1 MLVVVVAYGSEHYLR
16 ACLESLGPDCCVV
29 VVDNGGSDRARDIC
43 AALGAD
49 YLRPATNVGFAGAV
63 NIALRER
70 RKSGI
75 DVLLLNPDAQLSPID
90 VRILQDHL
98 HRSFN
103 VAAVGPRLLGPD
115 GDAQKASW
123 PIPSPWSAMATI
135 IGAADL
141 VCRRRFVN
149 GAVLLLRGT
158 AIDMIGSLDERFFL
172 YSEEADWQ
180 LRAIRAG
187 WTVTIVQDAVAV
199 HRGGGT
205 SSDPAQ
211 RELLFNASAERFIRK
226 WYGSLGW
233 QVFRAASI
241 LAALRRLLT
250 SHNDGR
256 TATYRRAI
264 DQFWRGPVRCSE
276 AQRGEA

>member
-16 ACLESLGPDCCVV
+16 ACLESLGPDFCVV

-43 AALGAD
+43 AAFGAD
-49 YLRPATNVGFAGAV
+49 YLRPATNVGFAAAV
-63 NIALRER
+63 NIAIRER

-98 HRSFN
+98 YRSFN
-103 VAAVGPRLLGPD
+103 VAAVGPRLLDPD
-115 GDAQKASW
+115 GDVQKASW

-135 IGAADL
+135 IGAAEL
-141 VCRRRFVN
+141 LCRRRFVN

-158 AIDMIGSLDERFFL
+158 AIDMIGSLDERYFL

-187 WTVTIVQDAVAV
+187 WTVTIVQEAVAV
-199 HRGGGT
+199 HLGGGT
-205 SSDPAQ
+205 SSDPVQ
-211 RELLFNASAERFIRK
+211 QELLFNASAERFIRK

-233 QVFRAASI
+233 QVFRVASI

-250 SHNDGR
+250 SHNDPR

-276 AQRGEA
+276 AQRGET